1 MPEPGPDLG
10 GVILAAGA
18 SERMGEPKA
27 LLRLPA
33 PPRKCL
39 LVDQIDRLRRAGC
52 ARVAVVLGADAVR
65 IKPALPSGDPRAIVC
80 LNEGWQ
86 RGSFSS
92 LQVGLTALADC
103 ARGAL
108 VLPVDVPGVPPQV
121 MTGLVP
127 RGDDAPDAVV
137 PMHQGRG
144 GHPVWLSPALI
155 ARILRE
161 APTARLDHLLA
172 GCVVVRVEVADPHV
186 RENVN
191 TPEDWARYLSESGA

>member
-1 MPEPGPDLG
+1 MPEAGPGLG

-33 PPRKCL
+33 PSRTCL
-39 LVDQIDRLRRAGC
+39 LIDQVHRLQRAGC
-52 ARVAVVLGADAVR
+52 ARVAVVLGADAAR
-65 IKPALPSGDPRAIVC
+65 ITPALPPGDPNVLVC
-80 LNEGWQ
+80 LNEGWR

-92 LQVGLTALADC
+92 LQVGLKTLPDC

-121 MTGLVP
+121 MAGLVP
-127 RGDDAPDAVV
+127 GSDDVPDAVV
-137 PMHQGRG
+137 PVHEGRG

-161 APTARLDHLLA
+161 PPTARLDHLLA

-186 RENVN
+186 RGNVN
-191 TPEDWARYLSESGA
+191 TPEDWARFVSEPEA